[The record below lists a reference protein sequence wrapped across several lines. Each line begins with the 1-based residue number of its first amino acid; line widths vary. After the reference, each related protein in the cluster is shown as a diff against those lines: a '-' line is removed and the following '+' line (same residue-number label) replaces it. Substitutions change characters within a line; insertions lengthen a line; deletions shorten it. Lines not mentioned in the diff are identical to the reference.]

1 MPDAATVAT
10 AAVPVSVVGSTLF
23 SKLTAAGVWTAV
35 ATLIGLYLRSRIP
48 MRKLKIEAEEQ
59 LRIDLM
65 GRMGKMEEDHASE
78 KDSWM
83 RKLENFDQKLELV
96 RTQYEAKIEAERA
109 QHEREIRNMRHRMN
123 NLAQSLEMVLV
134 LIESNGDNPDKVKEA
149 ARRVREM
156 RAKQELTEAHEAAV
170 SSGVRVA
177 VTTAAVGVVGDPNS
191 IPDPDPAPAP
201 TPSPA
206 PARRRRRPAQ
216 P

>member
-1 MPDAATVAT
+1 MPDAATVAH

-65 GRMGKMEEDHASE
+65 GRMGKMEADHASE

-191 IPDPDPAPAP
+191 TPDPDPAPA
-201 TPSPA
+201 PA